1 MPLLTTRV
9 PSLHLSGPTIEV
21 LITPSSA
28 LRKIL
33 EEGKKAV
40 PQPVKKIMLIDTGAS
55 ASAIKVGIAKDLNLK
70 PHGTIN
76 IATASHH
83 NVVCPTYDVDIVFK
97 LHKVVVQNV
106 HVFESNFEGQTIDGL
121 IGRDILNQGMLIYT
135 GYDNS
140 FTLGF

>member
-9 PSLHLSGPTIEV
+9 PSLQSSGPTIEV
-21 LITPSSA
+21 LVTISSVARVA
-28 LRKIL
+28 LEARNQK
-33 EEGKKAV
+33 V
-40 PQPVKKIMLIDTGAS
+40 PQSVKKLMLIDTGAS
-55 ASAIKVGIAKDLNLK
+55 ASAIKVGIAKELNLT

-83 NVVCPTYDVDIVFK
+83 NVVCATYDVDLVFQ

-106 HVFESNFEGQTIDGL
+106 RVFESNFEGQTIDGL
-121 IGRDILNQGMLIYT
+121 IGRDILGQGILIYT